1 VQDIQFRLASYE
13 SKVHAPAFSG
23 CGISAEGK
31 MLRYLKDHPAV
42 FDPDTVDLLC
52 GALDDA
58 WQIVEANK
66 ATFKLDGQA
75 EGARTALAKHI
86 VEMAKNGERNR
97 LRLIEGA
104 LTQLLL

>member
-1 VQDIQFRLASYE
+1 MLLLSV
-13 SKVHAPAFSG
+13 G

-42 FDPDTVDLLC
+42 FNP
-52 GALDDA
+52 
-58 WQIVEANK
+58 ANK

-104 LTQLLL
+104 LTQLML

>member
-1 VQDIQFRLASYE
+1 
-13 SKVHAPAFSG
+13 
-23 CGISAEGK
+23 

-42 FDPDTVDLLC
+42 FDPDTIRLLS

-58 WQIVEANK
+58 WQFVEANK
-66 ATFKLDGQA
+66 ATFKVDGHA
-75 EGARTALAKHI
+75 EEARTALAKHI

-104 LTQLLL
+104 LTQLML